1 MYQILRRG
9 EAGGRGAKIKRSL
22 GFMGGV
28 KHEFY
33 KLKMILKSSQ
43 TRAGL
48 RSRPIPEHK
57 SVTVG
62 ATPSGRAYYLVSY
75 KKNNILHDIAAFT
88 DTCSE
93 EEFRKRIPA

>member
-9 EAGGRGAKIKRSL
+9 EAGGWGAKIKRSL

-48 RSRPIPEHK
+48 RSCR
-57 SVTVG
+57 V
-62 ATPSGRAYYLVSY
+62 ADL
-75 KKNNILHDIAAFT
+75 
-88 DTCSE
+88 SE
-93 EEFRKRIPA
+93 PRSAPTHEQKT